1 MVQMKISDCHG
12 TCNNGAAY
20 LIQDLI
26 WIQTVMSESIQM

>member
-12 TCNNGAAY
+12 TCKNGAAY

-26 WIQTVMSESIQM
+26 